1 MAARSADY
9 TSCEYDMIRPTRRS
23 VIAAIAAAAVPL
35 RLAQAA
41 DPVRKRGG
49 TISAVPLPEPA
60 RLQAAID
67 TGVPVQLVSSKM
79 HNGLLNYDLNMKP
92 VPELAESW
100 ELAQDGL
107 SITFHL
113 RRGVKWHDGKP
124 MTSADVKFTI
134 EKVARVYH
142 SRGRGVFLNV
152 DTVDTPDD
160 ATAIIRLSKP
170 APYIMTSLHA
180 SETPIVPKHIYE
192 VGDIMTNPANNA
204 PIGTGPFRFKEWKRG
219 SYILLER
226 NPDYFV
232 PDRPFLDQIVFKTI
246 PDSGA
251 RAVAFESGELDIG
264 GPWPVSMTDL
274 QRYQDSKTLKVST
287 EGYAAFATMDFLEF
301 NLRDPLL
308 QDVRVRRAIAHCI
321 DRAFI
326 VDTIMFGFAT
336 AATGPVSTDM
346 KAFYTPDVPQYPLDT
361 KAAETLLDEAGHKR
375 GADGTRFAVTLDPVP
390 YGDRY
395 EQMAEYVAQALEP
408 VGIKVQ
414 VRQQDVASWLRRVY
428 TTHDCQMY
436 LYGIYNMSDPTIG
449 VQRQYWSQGI
459 KDGVVF
465 ANGSSYRNPRVDA
478 IFEQAQ
484 IEPDQAK
491 RKTLFDEM
499 QRIIAT
505 DLPNIAL
512 ITEHPATVESRKLL
526 NVEASVMGI
535 YDTFA
540 NVGLSS

>member
-1 MAARSADY
+1 
-9 TSCEYDMIRPTRRS
+9 
-23 VIAAIAAAAVPL
+23 
-35 RLAQAA
+35 
-41 DPVRKRGG
+41 
-49 TISAVPLPEPA
+49 
-60 RLQAAID
+60 
-67 TGVPVQLVSSKM
+67 M
-79 HNGLLNYDLNMKP
+79 HNGLVNYDVNMKP
-92 VPELAESW
+92 IPELAESW
-100 ELAQDGL
+100 EVAPDGL

-113 RRGVKWHDGKP
+113 RRGVKWHDGQP

-134 EKVARVYH
+134 EKVVRVYH

-152 DTVDTPDD
+152 ATVDTPDD

-232 PDRPFLDQIVFKTI
+232 PNRPYLDQIVFKTV

-264 GPWPVSMTDL
+264 GPWPVSMSDL
-274 QRYQDSKTLKVST
+274 QRYQDSKTLEVST

-321 DRAFI
+321 DRSFI

-361 KAAETLLDEAGHKR
+361 KAAEALLDAAGHKR
-375 GADGTRFAVTLDPVP
+375 ASDGTRFSITLDPVP

-428 TTHDCQMY
+428 TTHDCQLY
-436 LYGIYNMSDPTIG
+436 LYGIYNMSDPTVG

-465 ANGSSYRNPRVDA
+465 ANGSSYSNPRVDA

-491 RKTLFDEM
+491 RKTLFEEM

-512 ITEHPATVESRKLL
+512 ITEHPATVETRKLL
-526 NVEASVMGI
+526 NVDASVMGI

-540 NVGLSS
+540 DVGLRS